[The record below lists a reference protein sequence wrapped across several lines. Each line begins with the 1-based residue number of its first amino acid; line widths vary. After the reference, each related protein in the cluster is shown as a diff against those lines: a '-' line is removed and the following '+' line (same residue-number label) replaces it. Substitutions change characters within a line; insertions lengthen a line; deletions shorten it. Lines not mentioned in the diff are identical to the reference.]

1 MRRIHVCY
9 LVIDHVYFL
18 FTLFSCIVHLHCSFT
33 SLIFI
38 VHVHP
43 SLTSFVHLRRSFTSL
58 IFIVHVHPSYT
69 SFVHLRRSFTS
80 FIFIV
85 HVQRASC
92 KYNSTFIGTT
102 AIGCMEVLEGSETDL
117 QAALVVEGP
126 LSAAIDASHPTF
138 QFYR

>member
-18 FTLFSCIVHLHCSFT
+18 FTLFSRIVHLHCSFT
-33 SLIFI
+33 SL
-38 VHVHP
+38 
-43 SLTSFVHLRRSFTSL
+43 
-58 IFIVHVHPSYT
+58 
-69 SFVHLRRSFTS
+69 
-80 FIFIV
+80 IFIV

>member
-1 MRRIHVCY
+1 MRRIQVCY

-43 SLTSFVHLRRSFTSL
+43 SFTSFVHLRRSFTSL
-58 IFIVHVHPSYT
+58 IFIVHG
-69 SFVHLRRSFTS
+69 
-80 FIFIV
+80 
-85 HVQRASC
+85 QRASC

-102 AIGCMEVLEGSETDL
+102 AIGCMEVREGSETDL